1 MITLRSPPR
10 RAWVMS
16 FWLAVCLGSGLLI
29 GLLSALLISPRWFG
43 LGVMLALVLAL
54 PKRLW
59 TQTIAYRLWN
69 RLARYFGHAAHLWLM
84 GICFAI
90 IVVAVGRKGLSLRL
104 ARPSSTASLWMPRE
118 TLAPAAYISQY
129 SVATA
134 RAPEK
139 GWIATFFS
147 WVMQSGNL
155 WALSLLPFLMLLSAL
170 RTDQRKS
177 NFPANIYTL
186 F

>member
-10 RAWVMS
+10 RAWVTS
-16 FWLAVCLGSGLLI
+16 FWLAVSLGSGLLV
-29 GLLSALLISPRWFG
+29 GLLSAFLISPRWFG

-90 IVVAVGRKGLSLRL
+90 IVGAVGRKGSSLRL
-104 ARPSSTASLWMPRE
+104 ARPSSTASLWMPRR

-129 SVATA
+129 STATA
-134 RAPEK
+134 GATEK

-147 WVMQSGNL
+147 WAIQSGNL
-155 WALSLLPFLMLLSAL
+155 WALSLLPFFMLLSAL

>member
-1 MITLRSPPR
+1 MITLPSPPR

-16 FWLAVCLGSGLLI
+16 FWLTVSVGGGLLI

-43 LGVMLALVLAL
+43 LGAMLALVLAV
-54 PKRLW
+54 PRLLW
-59 TQTIAYRLWN
+59 AQTIAYKLWN
-69 RLARYFGHAAHLWLM
+69 ILARYFGHAAHLWLV

-90 IVVAVGRKGLSLRL
+90 IVVAVGRKGSSLRL
-104 ARPSSTASLWMPRE
+104 ARPSSTASLWMPRG
-118 TLAPAAYISQY
+118 TLAPGAYISQY
-129 SVATA
+129 NVATA
-134 RAPEK
+134 GSSEK

-147 WVMQSGNL
+147 WATQSGNL
-155 WALSLLPFLMLLSAL
+155 WALSLLPFFMLLSAL

-177 NFPANIYTL
+177 NLPANIYTL

>member
-1 MITLRSPPR
+1 MITLVSPPR

-16 FWLAVCLGSGLLI
+16 FWLAVSLGSGLLL
-29 GLLSALLISPRWFG
+29 GLLSALLISPRWCG
-43 LGVMLALVLAL
+43 LGVMLALVLVL
-54 PKRLW
+54 PRPLW

-69 RLARYFGHAAHLWLM
+69 RVARYFGHAAHLWLM

-90 IVVAVGRKGLSLRL
+90 IIVAVGRKGSSLRL
-104 ARPSSTASLWMPRE
+104 ARPSSTSSLWMPRG
-118 TLAPAAYISQY
+118 TLAPGAYISQY
-129 SVATA
+129 SAANA

-147 WVMQSGNL
+147 WATQSGNL
-155 WALSLLPFLMLLSAL
+155 WALSLLPFFMLLSAL
-170 RTDQRKS
+170 RIDQRKS

>member
-1 MITLRSPPR
+1 
-10 RAWVMS
+10 MS
-16 FWLAVCLGSGLLI
+16 FWLAVSLGSGLLI

-54 PKRLW
+54 PRPLW
-59 TQTIAYRLWN
+59 RQTIAYRLWN
-69 RLARYFGHAAHLWLM
+69 RLARYFGNAAHVWLM

-90 IVVAVGRKGLSLRL
+90 IVVAVGQKGSSLRL
-104 ARPSSTASLWMPRE
+104 ARPSSTESLWMPRG

-129 SVATA
+129 SAETG

-147 WVMQSGNL
+147 WAIQSGNL
-155 WALSLLPFLMLLSAL
+155 WALSLLPFFLLLSAL